1 MILSSGEL
9 PLNYQVNSS
18 LICLSM
24 DVPSLSTLCFGDNSF
39 NSIEAFSLASLLFSY
54 YSSLGFDHFYS
65 FTVGNSALTNV
76 RTLQLSS
83 IITSLSIM
91 K

>member
-1 MILSSGEL
+1 
-9 PLNYQVNSS
+9 
-18 LICLSM
+18 M
-24 DVPSLSTLCFGDNSF
+24 DVPSLSTLSIGDYSF
-39 NSIEAFSLASLLFSY
+39 QSIQAFSLAGIFFSY

-76 RTLQLSS
+76 KTLQLSS
-83 IITSLSIM
+83 IITSLSII